1 MNTYTI
7 LIVDDEEDIREL
19 LKYNLNQNGYNTVLA
34 HDGMDALI
42 KIDSKID
49 LVLLDLMMPNLDGYQ
64 TCQKIRENLTTKNIP
79 IIFKVRCIQ
88 RPIRTFYICYN
99 CSQNQR
105 MMYYNFGNEAAQFL
119 KEQNNT
125 YPNFE

>member
-1 MNTYTI
+1 MVYYRFIKLPCIIYNMIDIYIKNKYGFFDLIHPWEKASTEKIKQNPNNTKCSFC
-7 LIVDDEEDIREL
+7 R
-19 LKYNLNQNGYNTVLA
+19 
-34 HDGMDALI
+34 
-42 KIDSKID
+42 
-49 LVLLDLMMPNLDGYQ
+49 
-64 TCQKIRENLTTKNIP
+64 NIP

-99 CSQNQR
+99 CSQNQEN
-105 MMYYNFGNEAAQFL
+105 MHYNFGNAAAQFL